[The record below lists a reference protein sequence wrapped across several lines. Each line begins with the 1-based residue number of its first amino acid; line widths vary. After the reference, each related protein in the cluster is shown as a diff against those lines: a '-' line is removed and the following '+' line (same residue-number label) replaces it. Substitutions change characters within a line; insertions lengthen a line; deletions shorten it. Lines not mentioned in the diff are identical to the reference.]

1 MFSSVCLFITLE
13 KVWDSQEHPPL
24 DVSLFQGL
32 GVDFDL
38 KKEGDVMT

>member
-1 MFSSVCLFITLE
+1 MPFYNLGE
-13 KVWDSQEHPPL
+13 VWGSQEHPPS
-24 DVSLFQGL
+24 DASLFQGL